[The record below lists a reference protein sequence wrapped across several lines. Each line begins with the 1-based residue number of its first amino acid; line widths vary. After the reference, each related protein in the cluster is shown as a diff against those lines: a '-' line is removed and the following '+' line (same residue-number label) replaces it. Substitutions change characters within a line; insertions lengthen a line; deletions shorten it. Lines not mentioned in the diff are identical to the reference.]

1 MQIRLFKPLRG
12 WRQLSGEVGII
23 VLGVLIALGAEQVVQ
38 TVNQRREMRELRAAV
53 DNEIGVSIGTYDGRV
68 KQEPCV
74 EARLAE
80 LDQWLQ
86 SWRGGGPKMLTGTIS
101 APRSAPSR
109 SSVWASRDPA
119 VMSHMP
125 LPVKLAY
132 GSIYDEFANNEV
144 QRLDERMTWLAL
156 AEYDGAD
163 KLDVA
168 SMMRLR
174 GLITRARWRSKNITG
189 NAAYITDLAK
199 QIGIQPQP
207 DYFPASQTAE
217 LCRPILQKS

>member
-1 MQIRLFKPLRG
+1 MQIRLFKPFRG

-23 VLGVLIALGAEQVVQ
+23 VLGVLIALGAEQIVQ
-38 TVNQRREMRELRAAV
+38 TLNQRREVRELRAAV
-53 DNEIGVSIGTYDGRV
+53 DNEIGYGIGTHDARL
-68 KQEPCV
+68 KQEVCV

-86 SWRGGGPKMLTGTIS
+86 SWRAGDPKMLTGTIS
-101 APRSAPSR
+101 APRSGPPH
-109 SSVWASRDPA
+109 SSVWASRDPE

-125 LPVKLAY
+125 LQVKLAY

-163 KLDVA
+163 QLDVA
-168 SMMRLR
+168 NMMRLR
-174 GLITRARWRSKNITG
+174 GLITRARWRSKNISG
-189 NAAYITDLAK
+189 NAVYIAGLAK
-199 QIGIQPQP
+199 QKGIKPQP
-207 DYFPASQTAE
+207 NEFSASETAE